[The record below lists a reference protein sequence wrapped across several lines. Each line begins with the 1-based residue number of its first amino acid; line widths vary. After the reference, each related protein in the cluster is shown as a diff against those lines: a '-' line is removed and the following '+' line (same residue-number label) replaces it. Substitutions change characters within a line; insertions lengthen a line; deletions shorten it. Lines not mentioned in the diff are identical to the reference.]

1 MKRAVVECRCRAAG
15 ELTDECLCCFMLS
28 KKRDLSRRYVPVSIA
43 HRVQY
48 PEEELGKNNI
58 WKRQLDTGES

>member
-1 MKRAVVECRCRAAG
+1 
-15 ELTDECLCCFMLS
+15 
-28 KKRDLSRRYVPVSIA
+28 VPVSIA

>member
-28 KKRDLSRRYVPVSIA
+28 KKRDLSRRFVPVSIA

-48 PEEELGKNNI
+48 PEEELGVV
-58 WKRQLDTGES
+58 L